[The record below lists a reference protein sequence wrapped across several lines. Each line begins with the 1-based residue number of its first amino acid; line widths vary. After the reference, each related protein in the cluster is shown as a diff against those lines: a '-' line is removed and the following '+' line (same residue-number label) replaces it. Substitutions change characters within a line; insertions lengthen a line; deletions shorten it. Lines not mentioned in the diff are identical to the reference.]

1 MTGGDTYHYTN
12 EDCRRILTPKSFS
25 ERRTL
30 PSRTSNTSNT
40 DCGRR
45 PQDLLNLLGVNKYAL
60 YRATTFKT
68 HHSPSGNWTPVSR
81 VTGGDTYHY
90 TNEDCRRILTPKSFS
105 ERRTLP
111 SRTSNTSNTDCGRR
125 PQDLLNLLGV
135 NKYALYRA
143 TTFKTHHSP
152 SGKWT
157 PVSRV
162 TGGDTYHYTN
172 EDCRRILT
180 PKSFSERRTL
190 PSRTSNTS
198 NTDCGRRP
206 QDLLN
211 LLGVNKYALYRA
223 TTFKTHHSPSGNW
236 TPVSRV
242 TGGDTYHYTNEDCR
256 RILTPKSFSERR
268 TLPSRTSNT
277 SNTDCG
283 RRPQDLLNLL
293 GVNKYAL
300 YRATTFK
307 THHSPSGNW
316 TPVSRVT
323 GGDTYHYTNE
333 DCRRILT
340 PKSFSERRTLP
351 SRTSNTSNTDCGR
364 RPQDLLNLLGVNKY
378 ALYRATTFKTHHSP
392 SGNWTPVSRVTGGDT
407 YHYTNED
414 CRRILTP
421 KSFSER
427 RTLPSRSSNR
437 WLRTTSS
444 RPPKFIRGQQVRS
457 LSRHDLQN
465 APLPVGELNPGL
477 PRDRRGYL
485 PLY

>member
-1 MTGGDTYHYTN
+1 M
-12 EDCRRILTPKSFS
+12 
-25 ERRTL
+25 
-30 PSRTSNTSNT
+30 
-40 DCGRR
+40 
-45 PQDLLNLLGVNKYAL
+45 
-60 YRATTFKT
+60 
-68 HHSPSGNWTPVSR
+68 
-81 VTGGDTYHY
+81 
-90 TNEDCRRILTPKSFS
+90 
-105 ERRTLP
+105 
-111 SRTSNTSNTDCGRR
+111 
-125 PQDLLNLLGV
+125 
-135 NKYALYRA
+135 
-143 TTFKTHHSP
+143 
-152 SGKWT
+152 
-157 PVSRV
+157 

-351 SRTSNTSNTDCGR
+351 SRTSNRWLRTT
-364 RPQDLLNLLGVNKY
+364 RPPKFIRGQQVRSLLRHDLQNAPLPVD
-378 ALYRATTFKTHHSP
+378 
-392 SGNWTPVSRVTGGDT
+392 WTPVSRVTGGDT

-427 RTLPSRSSNR
+427 RTLPSRTSN
-437 WLRTTSS
+437 TSNTDC
-444 RPPKFIRGQQVRS
+444 G
-457 LSRHDLQN
+457 
-465 APLPVGELNPGL
+465 
-477 PRDRRGYL
+477 RRL
-485 PLY
+485 KTS

>member
-1 MTGGDTYHYTN
+1 MSNMVLTETTRIADEFWRLNHFLN
-12 EDCRRILTPKSFS
+12 DAHCRLVRRIV
-25 ERRTL
+25 
-30 PSRTSNTSNT
+30 
-40 DCGRR
+40 DCGRH
-45 PQDLLNLLGVNKYAL
+45 PQDLLNLLGVNKYAH
-60 YRATTFKT
+60 YRATTFKK

-90 TNEDCRRILTPKSFS
+90 INEDCRR
-105 ERRTLP
+105 
-111 SRTSNTSNTDCGRR
+111 N
-125 PQDLLNLLGV
+125 V
-135 NKYALYRA
+135 
-143 TTFKTHHSP
+143 
-152 SGKWT
+152 
-157 PVSRV
+157 
-162 TGGDTYHYTN
+162 
-172 EDCRRILT
+172 T

-333 DCRRILT
+333 DCRRNVT

-351 SRTSNTSNTDCGR
+351 SRRSNTSNTDCGR

-457 LSRHDLQN
+457 LSRHDLQK
-465 APLPVGELNPGL
+465 APLPVGELNHSPSGNWTDEMWRSPAWQAGIL
-477 PRDRRGYL
+477 TTILTRIADEFWRLNHFLNDAHCRLVRRIL
-485 PLY
+485 LTPIAADVPLY

>member
-1 MTGGDTYHYTN
+1 M
-12 EDCRRILTPKSFS
+12 
-25 ERRTL
+25 
-30 PSRTSNTSNT
+30 
-40 DCGRR
+40 
-45 PQDLLNLLGVNKYAL
+45 
-60 YRATTFKT
+60 
-68 HHSPSGNWTPVSR
+68 
-81 VTGGDTYHY
+81 TGGDTYHY

-283 RRPQDLLNLL
+283 R
-293 GVNKYAL
+293 
-300 YRATTFK
+300 
-307 THHSPSGNW
+307 H
-316 TPVSRVT
+316 
-323 GGDTYHYTNE
+323 
-333 DCRRILT
+333 
-340 PKSFSERRTLP
+340 
-351 SRTSNTSNTDCGR
+351 
-364 RPQDLLNLLGVNKY
+364 PQDLLNLLGVNKY